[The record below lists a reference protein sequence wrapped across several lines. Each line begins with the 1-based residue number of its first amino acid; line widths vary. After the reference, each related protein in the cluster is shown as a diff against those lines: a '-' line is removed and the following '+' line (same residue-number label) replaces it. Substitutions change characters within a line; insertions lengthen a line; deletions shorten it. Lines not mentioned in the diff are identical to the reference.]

1 VPGKHPLA
9 LAADD
14 VPHPDRA
21 VVAARDEGAA
31 AGGERPNGVGVALE
45 VKKVIRVVVHVVLGG
60 VDLGVVRAVAAVLGV
75 ARLWER
81 PHAQGMVAAAGDD
94 ERPLRP
100 ILSRAIFHVHPLGLD
115 NG

>member
-21 VVAARDEGAA
+21 VVAARDERAA
-31 AGGERPNGVGVALE
+31 AGGERADGVVVALE
-45 VKKVIRVVVHVVLGG
+45 MQQVVRVVVDVVLGG

-75 ARLWER
+75 ARLRQR
-81 PHAQGMVAAAGDD
+81 PHA
-94 ERPLRP
+94 
-100 ILSRAIFHVHPLGLD
+100 
-115 NG
+115 